1 MDTASPPEALLA
13 AAGTTNTPSD
23 RVQRVRFGER
33 WLTDA
38 WELFHV
44 PSGVGV
50 VLVDMTQTRKTLRI
64 LREGRIPAT
73 YPHLIIRAVAL
84 AYSRDPSA
92 LRIVCNYRRMIP
104 GALDVGLSMAGQT
117 TYSPV
122 VVIPAVNKKPLA
134 ALIPAITQAIDAAAA
149 REAGD
154 LKLIY
159 RMAIPF
165 RWFRLWVLRRLHRS
179 LRWRTR
185 IVGHFQVTCLT
196 NVDVAVPLAF
206 YSSGILAVGA
216 IRDRVVASD
225 GVPVVRP
232 TLWLSGVA
240 DHASTDGSTGVDAL
254 GVIREILEGEELVA
268 EAREAVALKAAAT
281 KGPS

>member
-1 MDTASPPEALLA
+1 
-13 AAGTTNTPSD
+13 
-23 RVQRVRFGER
+23 
-33 WLTDA
+33 
-38 WELFHV
+38 
-44 PSGVGV
+44 
-50 VLVDMTQTRKTLRI
+50 MTQARKALRI

-73 YPHLIIRAVAL
+73 VPHLIVRAVAL
-84 AYSRDPSA
+84 AYSRDPGA
-92 LRIVCNYRRMIP
+92 LRIVCNYRRLIP
-104 GALDVGLSMAGQT
+104 GAFDIGLSMAGQT

-122 VVIPAVNKKPLA
+122 VVIPAVNQKSLA
-134 ALIPAITQAIDAAAA
+134 ALIPAITEAIDAAAA

-254 GVIREILEGEELVA
+254 GVIKEVLEGEELVA